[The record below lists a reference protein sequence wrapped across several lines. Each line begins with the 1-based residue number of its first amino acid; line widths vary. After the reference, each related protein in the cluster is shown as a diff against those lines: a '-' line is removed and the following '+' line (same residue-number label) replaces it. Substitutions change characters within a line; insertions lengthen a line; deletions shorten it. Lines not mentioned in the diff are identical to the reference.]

1 MNKKTTTPLLNAAI
15 LHYPYHLCF
24 RVEESKDESTVLG
37 RQQGMVKNRRQTST
51 YNPTFCSDYFLRCNT
66 PNPNCQPCCQEA
78 PIPYRGGRGMTH
90 LYHSGEIPYLSTPT
104 PLSSLPTRTLL
115 SDVAQEL
122 KGQKMHSSATVHTGC
137 GNPEKMQHSDSGSV
151 PL

>member
-1 MNKKTTTPLLNAAI
+1 MLS
-15 LHYPYHLCF
+15 
-24 RVEESKDESTVLG
+24 RSTHTL
-37 RQQGMVKNRRQTST
+37 QGWKGN
-51 YNPTFCSDYFLRCNT
+51 NPSLSLR
-66 PNPNCQPCCQEA
+66 
-78 PIPYRGGRGMTH
+78 
-90 LYHSGEIPYLSTPT
+90 EIPYLSTPT

-137 GNPEKMQHSDSGSV
+137 GNPEKMQHGDSGSV